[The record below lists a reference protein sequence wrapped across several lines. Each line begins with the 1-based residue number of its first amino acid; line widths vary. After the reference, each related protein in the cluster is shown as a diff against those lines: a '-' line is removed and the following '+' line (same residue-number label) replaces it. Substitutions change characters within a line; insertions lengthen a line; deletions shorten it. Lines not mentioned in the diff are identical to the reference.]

1 MFAVLA
7 FCLASMALAAQQI
20 SIVPD
25 TATPKA
31 DGSVAAGEYQAS
43 AKAGQATVQ
52 ASLGSDGLL
61 YLAFSAP
68 TKGWVALG
76 TNSLRMDGASMY
88 MGFDAGTPQFTEQTG
103 SGHSHKP
110 SSGQTAKAW
119 AVKTSGAETT
129 LELVLPAEAAVSGGK
144 LKLIWA
150 YGRNADF
157 RSPHAARGSLEI
169 AVKD

>member
-103 SGHSHKP
+103 SGHSHK
-110 SSGQTAKAW
+110 
-119 AVKTSGAETT
+119 TSGAETT